1 MGASPIGAS
10 MKGVI
15 LAGGNGIRLRPL
27 TNLINKNLLPVFD
40 RALIEY
46 PLNTLLRSG
55 IKDILIVS
63 GREHSGDFIE
73 YLGSGRDFGA
83 NFTYKVQ
90 EEAIGIAH
98 ALLLAEEFVGEDL
111 MTVILGDNIFEE
123 SFPEAIKAFKE
134 GARIFLKKVPDPER
148 FGVATLKGKRVS
160 AVIEK
165 PKKALSPFA
174 VTGLYQYDSKVFDI
188 IRTLKP
194 SVRGELEIT
203 DVNNAYINDKKMKA
217 EFVKGFWVDAGTFH
231 SLAQAI
237 EWAKKKR

>member
-1 MGASPIGAS
+1 

>member
-1 MGASPIGAS
+1 

-15 LAGGNGIRLRPL
+15 LAGGNDTRLRPL

>member
-1 MGASPIGAS
+1 M
-10 MKGVI
+10 
-15 LAGGNGIRLRPL
+15 AGGNGTRLRPL
-27 TNLINKNLLPVFD
+27 TNLVNKSLLPVFD

-46 PLNTLLRSG
+46 PLNTLLKSG

-83 NFTYKVQ
+83 NFTYRVQ
-90 EEAIGIAH
+90 EKTLGIAH
-98 ALLLAEEFVGEDL
+98 ALLLAEEFVGKDL
-111 MTVILGDNIFEE
+111 MTVILGDNVFEDTF
-123 SFPEAIKAFKE
+123 SKAIKTFSG

-148 FGVATLKGKRVS
+148 FGVATLKGKLVS
-160 AVIEK
+160 AIVEK

-194 SVRGELEIT
+194 SARGEFEIT
-203 DVNNAYINDKKMKA
+203 DVNNAYIRNKKMKA
-217 EFVKGFWVDAGTFH
+217 EFVGGFWVDAGTFH
-231 SLAQAI
+231 SLAEAV
-237 EWAKKKR
+237 EWAKKSEKT

>member
-15 LAGGNGIRLRPL
+15 LAGGNDTRLRPL